1 MELLKTILGMLI
13 LPPASPLLLAAAGLL
28 CLRRRPRLGGTLI
41 VCGIAILWILS
52 MMAVARPIERLAEHY
67 PPLGSGRLAA
77 ARAQAIVILCGG
89 GERRFA
95 PEYGGP
101 AAKPVLLERLAYGA
115 WLARRT
121 GLPVLV
127 TGHGIEALA
136 MQATLARNFGIDAR
150 WVEERAYDTF
160 ENARNSAPILRAAGV
175 RRILLVSSAA
185 HLWRAAQEF
194 AAAGFSVIP
203 APVHVSTP
211 THAVLTDYLP
221 GPEGLTTSNAALHEL
236 LGERVREFF
245 AWSGLRRQSAQ

>member
-1 MELLKTILGMLI
+1 MEFLKTILGTLI
-13 LPPASPLLLAAAGLL
+13 LPPASPLLLAAAGAL
-28 CLRRRPRLGGTLI
+28 CLRSRPRLGASLI
-41 VCGIAILWILS
+41 GCGIAALWLLS
-52 MMAVARPIERLAEHY
+52 LMAVARPLERLAEHY
-67 PPLGSGRLAA
+67 PALDASRVAA
-77 ARAQAIVILCGG
+77 TRAQAIVILGGG

-101 AAKPVLLERLAYGA
+101 AAKPYLMERLAYGA
-115 WLARRT
+115 WLARRS

-127 TGHGIEALA
+127 TGYRLEAVA

-185 HLWRAAQEF
+185 HLWRAAHEF
-194 AAAGFSVIP
+194 AAAGLSVVP
-203 APVHVSTP
+203 APVHAFTPVS
-211 THAVLTDYLP
+211 AKFLDYLP
-221 GPEGLTTSNAALHEL
+221 SPEGLATSNAALHEL